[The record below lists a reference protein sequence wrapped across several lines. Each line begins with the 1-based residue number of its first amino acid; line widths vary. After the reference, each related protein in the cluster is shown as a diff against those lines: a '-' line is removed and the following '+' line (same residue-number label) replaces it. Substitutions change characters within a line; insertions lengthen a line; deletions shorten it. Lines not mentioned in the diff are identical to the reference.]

1 MNLEEWRYFLSGPG
15 GDIKIKDNPTKWV
28 DQNSWLDMFRQIHG
42 ISQLPNFK
50 GFEDFFMTKFDEFKP
65 MFDSQ
70 TPHTDPLPEPWNSKL
85 NDFQKMIVLKAIRSD
100 KIIPAVE
107 KWIEHN

>member
-1 MNLEEWRYFLSGPG
+1 
-15 GDIKIKDNPTKWV
+15 
-28 DQNSWLDMFRQIHG
+28 
-42 ISQLPNFK
+42 
-50 GFEDFFMTKFDEFKP
+50 MTKYDEFKP

-70 TPHTDPLPEPWNSKL
+70 TPHTDPIPEPWNSKL